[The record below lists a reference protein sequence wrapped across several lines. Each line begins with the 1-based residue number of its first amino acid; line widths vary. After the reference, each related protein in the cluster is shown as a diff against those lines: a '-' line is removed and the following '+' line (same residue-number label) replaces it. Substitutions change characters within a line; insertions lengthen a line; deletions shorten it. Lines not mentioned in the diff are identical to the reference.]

1 MLTVALG
8 GLGFAF
14 AGGGATIGARSGG
27 GTVENVALLLAGPP
41 VPGVCPIQR
50 IDFGTPTIGIAA
62 MFGSSRCAMPFAV
75 LPSRPAVRLA
85 AFVVDTIVSTASR
98 GSAPAN

>member
-8 GLGFAF
+8 GFGFAF
-14 AGGGATIGARSGG
+14 AGGGATIGARSTG
-27 GTVENVALLLAGPP
+27 GTVEYVALLLLGPAP
-41 VPGVCPIQR
+41 PEPGVWPIQR

-75 LPSRPAVRLA
+75 LPSSPAVRLA
-85 AFVVDTIVSTASR
+85 AFVVDTIVS
-98 GSAPAN
+98 SAIRVS